1 MALPILFSF
10 FPRSPR
16 KIKVGWHIY
25 NSVPRTITH
34 CHTHGRRAHL
44 LHEKATPPRMDVG
57 RNIIRPLREPLHR
70 ANEGSQMCHGNG
82 VARSSSTY
90 SPSPHCILHH
100 HERFIFWCVKSVGDR
115 KDISVA
121 FRPKI
126 SAEIRQ
132 KHFLFLFGLSAFL
145 QKQPVSAERLH
156 FGRNGLFWLAFLPKM
171 V

>member
-1 MALPILFSF
+1 MRGFIERGSSRDRERMALPILFSF

-90 SPSPHCILHH
+90 SPSPHILHH
-100 HERFIFWCVKSVGDR
+100 HERFIFWCVKSFIFHVVTTLATHVLR
-115 KDISVA
+115 FFVA
-121 FRPKI
+121 
-126 SAEIRQ
+126 
-132 KHFLFLFGLSAFL
+132 
-145 QKQPVSAERLH
+145 
-156 FGRNGLFWLAFLPKM
+156 
-171 V
+171 